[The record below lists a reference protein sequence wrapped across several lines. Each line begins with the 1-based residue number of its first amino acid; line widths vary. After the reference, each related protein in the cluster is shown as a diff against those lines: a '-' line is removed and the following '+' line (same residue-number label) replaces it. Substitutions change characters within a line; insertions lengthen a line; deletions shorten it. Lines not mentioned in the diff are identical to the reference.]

1 MAPATVS
8 VALCTYNGAA
18 YLGEQLDSIVVQ
30 SRPPDELV
38 VCDDGSTDGTV
49 GLLEAF
55 VPEAPFPVRLYRNEG
70 NLGFAKNFE
79 RAISL
84 CTGDFIALSDQDD
97 VWKPEKLARL
107 ATALEA
113 HPLAGLVCSDAEVVD
128 VHLTPLN
135 QRLTETIGLRPE
147 ERELVSL
154 GQALPVLL
162 KRNFAM
168 GASTMFRATARSD
181 ILPIPTSWPHDW
193 WIALVISLRFQVR
206 LIDEPL
212 LLYRQHDANAIG
224 IPEVASQTV
233 GDLVRSSLHP
243 RSLQFVRQA
252 EQWEAALER
261 IGRIVSEGPS
271 NISARDVAGLRTL
284 VRHLRSR
291 ANLPL
296 RRLPRVP
303 IVAKELVNRGYHRYS
318 AVVVSAAKDLYVPLG
333 AGRGSESM
341 P

>member
-1 MAPATVS
+1 MASATLS

-18 YLGEQLDSIVVQ
+18 YLGEQLDSIVAQ

-38 VCDDGSTDGTV
+38 VCDDGSNDETV
-49 GLLEAF
+49 GLLQAF
-55 VPEAPFPVRLYRNEG
+55 GPGAPFPVRLFRNEV

-84 CTGDFIALSDQDD
+84 CSGDLIALSDQDD
-97 VWKPEKLARL
+97 VWKPGKLARL
-107 ATALEA
+107 AAALEA
-113 HPLAGLVCSDAEVVD
+113 HPLAGLVCSDAEIVD
-128 VHLTPLN
+128 VHLQPVN
-135 QRLTETIGLRPE
+135 QRLTESIGLRAD
-147 ERELVSL
+147 ERELLSL
-154 GQALPVLL
+154 GQALAVLL

-168 GASTMFRATARSD
+168 GASTMFRAAYRSD

-193 WIALVISLRFQVR
+193 WIALVISLRSQVR

-212 LLYRQHDANAIG
+212 LWYRQHDANAIG

-261 IGRIVSEGPS
+261 IGRIGSEGPC
-271 NISARDVAGLRTL
+271 NISVRDVAGLRA
-284 VRHLRSR
+284 RGGRASR
-291 ANLPL
+291 DRAP
-296 RRLPRVP
+296 PP
-303 IVAKELVNRGYHRYS
+303 
-318 AVVVSAAKDLYVPLG
+318 AAR
-333 AGRGSESM
+333 AGRGAPARRRSAPGRGAPAARRRRLRVRASHRA
-341 P
+341 